1 VRHRV
6 AAWIYRLHENVT
18 QYFPSELLGVNLYT
32 AEAQC
37 DYTIHTKL
45 TNYAKKKKRSNN
57 LQ

>member
-18 QYFPSELLGVNLYT
+18 QYFPPELLGVNLYT

-37 DYTIHTKL
+37 DYVIHTKL
-45 TNYAKKKKRSNN
+45 TNYAKKK
-57 LQ
+57 L